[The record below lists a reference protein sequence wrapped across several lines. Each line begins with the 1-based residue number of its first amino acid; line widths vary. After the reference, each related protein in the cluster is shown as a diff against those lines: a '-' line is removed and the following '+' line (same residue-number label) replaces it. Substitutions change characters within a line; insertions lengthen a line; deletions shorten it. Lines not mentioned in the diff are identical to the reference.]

1 VRGKDGDGTSDTG
14 IGNRAM
20 LYSGQANGGGV
31 WTYQAL
37 TDHGSPVYAEK
48 PVLLISSTGEE
59 SVFFRRFGAAGTNGL
74 LGQLALIHRPAA
86 GNFSNPSYLTDD
98 GSQHYMLAGAMNPA
112 GSPAVMLL
120 SVSRAAITP
129 GLVASSL
136 AANNADAEKPAP
148 LAPAAK
154 YRPSQQSSQTLVS
167 AIDPVEWLPLQ
178 NQADLAFDLSPDISQ
193 LHALQGTTV
202 AITLTLRNLGLGAAL
217 NNNPPINVCLY
228 NGVPPNGSQ
237 AGCQNIADNMLNF
250 NDETQLVFTA
260 TRTSGLQS
268 FFARV
273 TSNGFNGPAAN
284 DIVTGTLGSIPAP
297 LLTGVFEDGSLTNA
311 IGVQW
316 MPPEAPGLGGYRLLR
331 STTSGGPYELVG
343 ETTNTYLPDLLLRR
357 GQTYCYVVQAFDDAG
372 ILSPNSSEG
381 CGSLQLLSAFLPL
394 VRR

>member
-1 VRGKDGDGTSDTG
+1 
-14 IGNRAM
+14 
-20 LYSGQANGGGV
+20 
-31 WTYQAL
+31 
-37 TDHGSPVYAEK
+37 
-48 PVLLISSTGEE
+48 
-59 SVFFRRFGAAGTNGL
+59 
-74 LGQLALIHRPAA
+74 
-86 GNFSNPSYLTDD
+86 
-98 GSQHYMLAGAMNPA
+98 MLAGSVNPV
-112 GSPAVMLL
+112 SSNVMLL
-120 SVSRAAITP
+120 SIRESPITP
-129 GLVASSL
+129 GL
-136 AANNADAEKPAP
+136 AANQADAQQPTK
-148 LAPAAK
+148 LAPAAP
-154 YRPSQQSSQTLVS
+154 YRPSQQSSQTLAS
-167 AIDPVEWLPLQ
+167 AIDPVESLALED
-178 NQADLAFDLSPDISQ
+178 QADLAFDPSPDISQ

-217 NNNPPINVCLY
+217 NNNPAINVCLY

-237 AGCQNIADNMLNF
+237 AGCQDIANNMLNF

-284 DIVTGTLGSIPAP
+284 DIVTGRLGSIPAP
-297 LLTGVFEDGSLTNA
+297 LLTAVFEDGSLANA

-316 MPPEAPGLGGYRLLR
+316 MPPEVPGLGGYRLLR

-357 GQTYCYVVQAFDDAG
+357 GQTYCYVVQAFDDSG

-381 CGSLQLLSAFLPL
+381 CGSVQLLSAFLPI